1 MSSPPRRRL
10 IGLSSDDV
18 CYEEDFLEWLKLY
31 RHTDEA
37 RICNNPGLDAALSS
51 DFPKGRYNNGLM
63 AFLCAFQGL
72 LPRPAQRSNV
82 ILFKVR
88 TFSCP
93 KNKLTNTD
101 FSAEPD
107 ALPSSHQ
114 IP

>member
-1 MSSPPRRRL
+1 MSSQLRRRL

-18 CYEEDFLEWLKLY
+18 CYEDFLEWLKSY

-37 RICNNPGLDAALSS
+37 RICNNPGLNAALSS

-63 AFLCAFQGL
+63 AFLCACQGL
-72 LPRPAQRSNV
+72 LPRLAQRSNV

-93 KNKLTNTD
+93 TNKLTNTD
-101 FSAEPD
+101 FYAEPD